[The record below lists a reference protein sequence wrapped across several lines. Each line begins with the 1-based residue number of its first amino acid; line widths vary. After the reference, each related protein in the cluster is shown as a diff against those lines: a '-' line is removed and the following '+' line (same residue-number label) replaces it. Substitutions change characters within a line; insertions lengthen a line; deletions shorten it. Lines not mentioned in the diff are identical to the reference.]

1 MRLIR
6 DNVEREVDSAEKAA
20 ELMKKGFRELG
31 AAPGMPNPSDK
42 PKLNKGMS
50 LAELRTLAEEKGLDG
65 YESLNKG
72 ELLAVLKESV

>member
-20 ELMKKGFRELG
+20 ELMRKGFRELG
-31 AAPGMPNPSDK
+31 AAPGAPGSPDK

-50 LAELRTLAEEKGLDG
+50 LAELRALAEEKGVDG
-65 YESLNKG
+65 YASLNKG